1 MIQKIPKD
9 QLYTSDHGWLQSKFL
24 FSFAEY
30 YDPTNMEWGSL
41 RVFNDDTIAPHSGF
55 PMHSHSEMEIV
66 TIMLKGSLTHK
77 DSMGNTRTITK
88 GYVQRMSAGTGV
100 THSEMND
107 GDEQVELFQ
116 LWFYPNVTRLTPS
129 YEEKEFQHLRSNGL
143 HTLTSAGGDNGSI
156 SFSSNAKVFYGN
168 FKQGDSY
175 ALELEDNDY
184 ALLYVR
190 KGNVSIGD
198 ITLSESDQLRAHH
211 ETELTLAFNSDSEF
225 IVIASH

>member
-30 YDPTNMEWGSL
+30 YDQKNMEWGSL
-41 RVFNDDTIAPHSGF
+41 RVFNDDTIAPHRGF
-55 PMHSHSEMEIV
+55 PMHPHSEMEIV

-116 LWFYPNVTRLTPS
+116 LWFYPNVTGLTPS
-129 YEEKEFQHLRSNGL
+129 YEEKEFQHLGTTGL
-143 HTLTSAGGDNGSI
+143 HTLASTDGDNGSV
-156 SFSSNAKVFYGN
+156 SFSSNAKIFYGN
-168 FKQGDSY
+168 FKQGDSHT
-175 ALELEDNDY
+175 LELRDQDY
-184 ALLYVR
+184 TLLYMR
-190 KGNVSIGD
+190 KGNVSTRD
-198 ITLSESDQLRAHH
+198 IILNESDQLRIHH
-211 ETELTLAFNSDSEF
+211 EKGLTLTFNSDSEF